1 VRRKPVT
8 AAELS
13 ARLEKSPEHQ
23 ALVAL
28 REERLRTF
36 AATFQQEEDAIAAE
50 VAQAGYAISSV
61 WDFVNNTPHPLLS
74 RPFTGPY
81 ERAYPILVRHLRV
94 PHHERV
100 REGIIRAL
108 TVKDGG
114 PQVADALLA
123 EFVSE
128 QNQSLRWVLA
138 NALKHAMPLKQR
150 KQHPEIA
157 LVHQRKSAL

>member
-1 VRRKPVT
+1 
-8 AAELS
+8 
-13 ARLEKSPEHQ
+13 LERSPEHQ
-23 ALVAL
+23 ARVAL
-28 REERLRTF
+28 REERLRAF

-50 VAQAGYAISSV
+50 VAQVGYTISSV
-61 WDFVNNTPHPLLS
+61 WDFVNNTPHPFLP

-81 ERAYPILVRHLRV
+81 ERAYPILVQHLRV

-138 NALKHAMPLKQR
+138 NALKQAMPLKQR
-150 KQHPEIA
+150 KQHPEIS
-157 LVHQRKSAL
+157 LVYQRKGAL